1 VTTVFG
7 PVDRAAVIERYR
19 RHLGRGQASLLE
31 MIGAPVEVEASGAN
45 VRTAD
50 GRSFIDCGGYAV
62 FLLGHCHPRIVEPVI
77 EQLRRHP
84 LGTHVLA
91 EPRVS
96 EAAAR
101 LAEIA
106 PAGLECVRFVNAGAE
121 ATELALKLARAA
133 GRDALIAMHGG
144 FHGKT
149 LGALSVTGNERYR
162 ARFRPLLDAVFV
174 DFAETAALEAA
185 LAARAGR
192 ACVIVEPIQGEG
204 GVILAPP
211 GYLAEVERLCRR
223 HGALLVIDEIQTGLG
238 RCGRWWASAPEV
250 IQPDIVLVGKA
261 LSGGVVP
268 VAAVIAEAGVFA
280 AIGDDPALHSSTFA
294 GSPLASAA
302 VIATLDVLVEE
313 RIPERSRELGQ
324 RLLADLRAALAAQRR
339 SPVVDVRGAGLLIGI
354 QFTEPSLAA
363 EVVLELLDRDVLVN
377 HSLNNHAVLRLTPP
391 AVISEGQLRQV
402 VTAVAD
408 AVAAVRGPVGHDTG
422 GGE

>member
-1 VTTVFG
+1 
-7 PVDRAAVIERYR
+7 
-19 RHLGRGQASLLE
+19 
-31 MIGAPVEVEASGAN
+31 
-45 VRTAD
+45 
-50 GRSFIDCGGYAV
+50 
-62 FLLGHCHPRIVEPVI
+62 
-77 EQLRRHP
+77 
-84 LGTHVLA
+84 
-91 EPRVS
+91 
-96 EAAAR
+96 
-101 LAEIA
+101 
-106 PAGLECVRFVNAGAE
+106 
-121 ATELALKLARAA
+121 
-133 GRDALIAMHGG
+133 
-144 FHGKT
+144 
-149 LGALSVTGNERYR
+149 
-162 ARFRPLLDAVFV
+162 V